1 MEPHLANGIGERLI
15 AGSVECL
22 SDSEYADRPLR
33 FTWGGRRLDI
43 SEILGSWRGPAEK
56 GFYIKT
62 TEGLAFELIYR
73 EDPDDWLIRP
83 L

>member
-1 MEPHLANGIGERLI
+1 MEPRPANAIGERLL
-15 AGSVECL
+15 GDSVECL

-33 FTWGGRRLDI
+33 FIWGGRRLDI
-43 SEILGSWRGPAEK
+43 AEILGSWRGPSEK

-73 EDPDDWLIRP
+73 EDPDDWQIRS